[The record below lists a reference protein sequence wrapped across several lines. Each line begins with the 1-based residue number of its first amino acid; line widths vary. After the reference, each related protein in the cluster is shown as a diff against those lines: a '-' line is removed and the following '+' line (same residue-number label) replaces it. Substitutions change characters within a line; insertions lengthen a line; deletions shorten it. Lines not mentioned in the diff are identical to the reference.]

1 MEIDIEEFKKR
12 LEAEVAM
19 GKSNDEIAAFIH
31 NEIRMT
37 ENMKAGLM
45 EEMNKAN
52 ENFLNDAAGQF
63 DTYTFQ
69 LQELEKELKLKN
81 LTLDQQTALN
91 DELMRGKI
99 AKEINEL
106 HEIDPEKYPEDG
118 AEELK
123 N

>member
-52 ENFLNDAAGQF
+52 EDFLNDAAGQF